1 MSMVLV
7 DKEKLKKALRDCV
20 ETGYIRGHCD
30 TVENAFNLQCDMVSY
45 EIVEALER
53 ENGPV
58 SSLNPIPAEGL
69 IEAGIAVVNKYC
81 DLKFPDRPCGE
92 MAGEIA
98 NLRKELSPID
108 EVLKREALTRE
119 IEEAGK

>member
-7 DKEKLKKALRDCV
+7 DKEKLRRVLRDCV

-30 TVENAFNLQCDMVSY
+30 TVKNAFNLQYDMVSY

-58 SSLNPIPAEGL
+58 SSLNPIPADGL
-69 IEAGIAVVNKYC
+69 IEALTLAINRFETIADGIDNGDC
-81 DLKFPDRPCGE
+81 DSIAPTLLRRAANTADKALKGE
-92 MAGEIA
+92 
-98 NLRKELSPID
+98 K
-108 EVLKREALTRE
+108 
-119 IEEAGK
+119 

>member
-30 TVENAFNLQCDMVSY
+30 TVENAFNLQYDMVSY
-45 EIVEALER
+45 EIVEALEH

-58 SSLNPIPAEGL
+58 SSLNPIPADGL
-69 IEAGIAVVNKYC
+69 IEAVKKILP
-81 DLKFPDRPCGE
+81 DLCAGCEVTVCGHCSILI
-92 MAGEIA
+92 M
-98 NLRKELSPID
+98 KEGLIN
-108 EVLKREALTRE
+108 ALRE
-119 IEEAGK
+119 IEEASNE